1 MQIDISSMAE
11 MASRVFAVSIYKE
24 LKAPGVQALRAL
36 IPLVRS
42 THDAVATERLTKGL
56 TIVRV
61 LADYRLAP
69 DGKPSAVF
77 TSPREITSWYSIN
90 AGPLLVQLAND
101 GRLHVWSS
109 EMDLTSI
116 TVPYVAYRYSGFQ
129 QESFVTPCGGHEVP
143 TYANFPTYFGI
154 PYFIDLR
161 ESLVRYGEISV
172 KTAQCEIFHE
182 TWRQE
187 TRISFKNRPEAT
199 MRKSLQQYLR
209 ASLRDHGPIEVM
221 PEQNVDETHPVDI
234 KVTWTNSN
242 RVALIEIKWLGLSH
256 DEETGRTTSYSA
268 ARARSGAIQLADYLD
283 SYHEHSPDQEA
294 RGYLAVFDGRR
305 QGVSPSTTSVK
316 REGGLH
322 FAHQEIDYAEEV
334 LKREDFEDPVRFF
347 CEPIC
352 E

>member
-1 MQIDISSMAE
+1 MAD
-11 MASRVFAVSIYKE
+11 MASKFFAVNIYRE
-24 LKAPGVQALRAL
+24 LKAPGVQALRSL
-36 IPLVRS
+36 IPLVRA
-42 THDAVATERLTKGL
+42 THEAVATERLVKGL
-56 TIVRV
+56 TIVRA
-61 LADYRLAP
+61 LDEHRLAP
-69 DGKPSAVF
+69 EGNPPAVF
-77 TSPREITSWYSIN
+77 TNAREITAWYS
-90 AGPLLVQLAND
+90 AHSGPLLVQLTHG
-101 GRLHVWSS
+101 GRLCVWSS
-109 EMDLTSI
+109 EVDLESLPC
-116 TVPYVAYRYSGFQ
+116 PYVAYQYRGFQ
-129 QESFVTPCGGHEVP
+129 QESFITPNGNHDVP

-172 KTAQCEIFHE
+172 KTAQCEIFRD

-187 TRISFKNRPEAT
+187 ARISFRNKPEAT
-199 MRKSLQQYLR
+199 MRRSLQQYLR

-256 DEETGRTTSYSA
+256 DELTGRTTPYTQS
-268 ARARSGAIQLADYLD
+268 RAKQGAKQLAEYLD

-305 QGVSPSTTSVK
+305 QGISPETTSINK
-316 REGGLH
+316 SNGMH
-322 FAHQEIDYAEEV
+322 FAHREIEYQEEI